1 MNGEKEYYLKIYY
14 SKTDPRYRL
23 KMREF
28 SLYFAM
34 ASTCDNK
41 GMIALTPIVVKEL
54 RERLEMSDR
63 TFRYAVE
70 GIIESGL
77 IKKLSAQDFILNP
90 HYTTTSWGKDR
101 DILVEEYN
109 KI

>member
-1 MNGEKEYYLKIYY
+1 MKDSYLKIHY

-23 KMREF
+23 KRREF
-28 SLYFAM
+28 LLYFSM
-34 ASTCDNK
+34 ASICDSN
-41 GMIALTPIVVKEL
+41 GMIALTPIVLKEL
-54 RERLEMSDR
+54 RERLYMSDR

-70 GIIESGL
+70 GVIESGL
-77 IKKLSAQDFILNP
+77 VKKLSAQDFILNP

-101 DILVEEYN
+101 VALVEEYN